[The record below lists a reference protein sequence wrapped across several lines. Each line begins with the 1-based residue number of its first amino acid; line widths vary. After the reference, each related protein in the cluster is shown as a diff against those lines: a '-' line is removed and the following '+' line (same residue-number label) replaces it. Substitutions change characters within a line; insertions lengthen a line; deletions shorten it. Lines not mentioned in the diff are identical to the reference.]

1 MDPLIEAYA
10 DLRLSV
16 YLCTSDWLVDV
27 YLASDWLVDVYLASD
42 WLEGLL
48 LRGVDL
54 SNTAIGLLSIGPG
67 GVSVSAYQAITQS

>member
-1 MDPLIEAYA
+1 M
-10 DLRLSV
+10 
-16 YLCTSDWLVDV
+16 YLCT
-27 YLASDWLVDVYLASD
+27 SDWLVDVYLASD

-48 LRGVDL
+48 LLRGEDL

>member
-16 YLCTSDWLVDV
+16 YLCTSDWLE
-27 YLASDWLVDVYLASD
+27 DVYLASD

-48 LRGVDL
+48 LLRGEDL

-67 GVSVSAYQAITQS
+67 GVSVSAYQAIRHL